1 MRPPPVAVIVTR
13 YVPGVVEVGL
23 HFPVTAVVPVT
34 VRLAGQPGVMPVVG
48 VVEGVRVTVPVNPP
62 EGVMVTVELP
72 LALRALAEAPVLKSA
87 GEVAVIVKS
96 PPAGAVTVA
105 ATLPDLVAV
114 PTVPITVTV

>member
-1 MRPPPVAVIVTR
+1 MRPPPEAAIVTR

-34 VRLAGQPGVMPVVG
+34 VRLAGQPGVRPVVG
-48 VVEGVRVTVPVNPP
+48 VVEVVRVTVPVNPP
-62 EGVMVTVELP
+62 DGVMVTVELP
-72 LALRALAEAPVLKSA
+72 VALRALTEAPVLKSA

-96 PPAGAVTVA
+96 PPGAVTVA